1 MEAHIVAHLVA
12 YCGAAS
18 AMTKAQNPAKE
29 FSGTARAIRWYQK
42 IQPNK
47 KVILKTIQ
55 DYAKRRVHDCS
66 MVISNPKYFIKQSI
80 QHQTLSPTA
89 PCQGKDSPY
98 RGNGT
103 DGRL

>member
-47 KVILKTIQ
+47 KVILKTI
-55 DYAKRRVHDCS
+55 
-66 MVISNPKYFIKQSI
+66 
-80 QHQTLSPTA
+80 
-89 PCQGKDSPY
+89 
-98 RGNGT
+98 
-103 DGRL
+103 